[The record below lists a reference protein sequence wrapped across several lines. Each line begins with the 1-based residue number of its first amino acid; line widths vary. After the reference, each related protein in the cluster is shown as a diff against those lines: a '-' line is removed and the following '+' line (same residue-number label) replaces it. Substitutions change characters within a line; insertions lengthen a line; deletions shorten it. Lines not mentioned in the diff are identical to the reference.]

1 MKWNKGDQF
10 KGVKKMKKKTQKNI
24 DGIKNTIQ
32 DIIYD
37 FFREMSEKESSR
49 DKPQNLSLRQRVSV
63 W

>member
-37 FFREMSEKESSR
+37 VGKNE
-49 DKPQNLSLRQRVSV
+49 
-63 W
+63 